1 MPDPA
6 PSPTPASGLL
16 QRCALGLWFCAIAAL
31 GLLRYAMRYFRDSE
45 HAGDAV
51 MWLWLIGS
59 VLVGAIGVRL
69 VWRALKAP
77 APPPH
82 D

>member
-6 PSPTPASGLL
+6 PAPGLL

-51 MWLWLIGS
+51 MRLWLVGS

-69 VWRALKAP
+69 VYRALKAP
-77 APPPH
+77 ASSPR

>member
-6 PSPTPASGLL
+6 PASGLL

-31 GLLRYAMRYFRDSE
+31 GLLRYAMRYLHE
-45 HAGDAV
+45 GEPAADAV
-51 MWLWLIGS
+51 MWLWLLGS
-59 VLVGAIGVRL
+59 LLVGAIGVRL
-69 VWRALKAP
+69 VYRAPKAP
-77 APPPH
+77 APPPR

>member
-6 PSPTPASGLL
+6 PAPGLL

-31 GLLRYAMRYFRDSE
+31 GLLRYAMRYLRDGE

-51 MWLWLIGS
+51 MWLWLVGS
-59 VLVGAIGVRL
+59 LVVGAIGVRL
-69 VWRALKAP
+69 VYRALKSP
-77 APPPH
+77 SPPPR